1 MLKQLKERVCEANL
15 ALVKLGLVLFTWG
28 NVSAIDRE
36 SGFIVIKPSGVP
48 YSTMTAD
55 DMVVIDLNGKTADG
69 KYRPSSDAPTHI
81 ELYKAFDTNSVVHTH
96 SKWATIWSQA
106 GKAAPALGTTHAD
119 SFYGSVPVTRPL
131 TEQEIKGE
139 YEKETGKVIIERF
152 KNVDHKNVPGVL
164 VNNHGPF
171 TWGDTPEKAV
181 ENSAVL
187 EYICEMAYYTL
198 EINRQAEMPQ
208 CLLDKHFLRK
218 HGKDAYYGQK

>member
-1 MLKQLKERVCEANL
+1 MLKILKEKVCEANL
-15 ALVKLGLVLFTWG
+15 ELVKLGLVLFTWG

-48 YSTMTAD
+48 YDTMTAD
-55 DMVVIDLNGKTADG
+55 DMVVVDLSGKVAEG
-69 KYRPSSDAPTHI
+69 RYRPSSDTPTHI
-81 ELYKAFDTNSVVHTH
+81 ELYKAFDTGAVVHTH

-106 GKAAPALGTTHAD
+106 GKPVPALGTTHAD
-119 SFYGSVPVTRPL
+119 SFYGSIPVTRPM
-131 TEQEIKGE
+131 TGQEINGE
-139 YEKETGKVIIERF
+139 YEKETGKVIIELFNNTDAR
-152 KNVDHKNVPGVL
+152 NIPGVL

-171 TWGDTPEKAV
+171 TWGDTPGKAV

-198 EINRQAEMPQ
+198 EVNKQAEMPKS
-208 CLLDKHFLRK
+208 LLDKHFLRK